1 MKKKELRNRY
11 YNVKVDENEREKIKD
26 VLGNLKFSNGYKS
39 ETDCLLHLVDF
50 YLEKKTAQFSEKEY
64 TLNSVL
70 FLL

>member
-50 YLEKKTAQFSEKEY
+50 YLQKKTA
-64 TLNSVL
+64 
-70 FLL
+70 

>member
-39 ETDCLLHLVDF
+39 ETDSLLHLVDF